1 MDNIIEIKDLSFS
14 YRDPDGTL
22 HPALKNINL
31 SFGRGTYTAV
41 LGHNGSGK
49 STLAKLINMVLT
61 REDGDIDGTITV
73 CGKDVTGELSDDE
86 AYEIQRRVGMVHQN
100 PDNQIVATT
109 VEEDIAFGPENL
121 GMDPKEIRRIVTD
134 MLKAVG
140 MEGHEK
146 SAPHRLS
153 GGQKQRIAVAGVLA
167 MNPECIIFDES
178 TAMLDPQGRE
188 AILKTI
194 DELHR
199 RGDVTIITITHYMNE
214 ATDEDR
220 VVVLNRGE
228 VFMDGTPEEIFTQVE
243 KLHSVS
249 LDVPQVTELFYKLK
263 KAGKYSGKL
272 PLHTDEGAEAL
283 AGLLK
288 KRGKLCPS
296 DLKM

>member
-14 YRDPDGTL
+14 YKDSEGKL
-22 HPALKNINL
+22 HPALHNINL
-31 SFGRGTYTAV
+31 NFERGTYTAI

-61 REDGDIDGTITV
+61 SEDGIIDGSITV
-73 CGKDVTGELSDDE
+73 CGKEVTGELSDDD
-86 AYEIQRRVGMVHQN
+86 AYDIQCRIGMVHQN

-121 GMDPKEIRRIVTD
+121 GVDPVEIRKTVTE

-167 MNPECIIFDES
+167 MHPECVIFDES

-188 AILKTI
+188 AIMSTI
-194 DELHR
+194 EELHK

-214 ATDEDR
+214 ATDADR
-220 VVVLNRGE
+220 VVVLNQGE

-249 LDVPQVTELFYKLK
+249 LDVPQVTELFYKLTQ
-263 KAGKYSGKL
+263 AGKYDGVL
-272 PLHTDEGAEAL
+272 PLHTEEGAEAL
-283 AGLLK
+283 
-288 KRGKLCPS
+288 KRLVEKRRG
-296 DLKM
+296 

>member
-14 YRDPDGTL
+14 YKDSEGKL
-22 HPALKNINL
+22 HPALHNIDLN
-31 SFGRGTYTAV
+31 FERGTYTAI

-61 REDGDIDGTITV
+61 SEDGIIDGSITV
-73 CGKDVTGELSDDE
+73 CGKEITGELSDDD
-86 AYEIQRRVGMVHQN
+86 AYDIQCRIGMVHQN

-121 GMDPKEIRRIVTD
+121 GVDPVEIRKTVTE

-167 MNPECIIFDES
+167 MHPECVIFDES

-188 AILKTI
+188 AIMSTI
-194 DELHR
+194 EELHK

-214 ATDEDR
+214 ATDADR
-220 VVVLNRGE
+220 VVVLNQGE

-249 LDVPQVTELFYKLK
+249 LDVPQVTELFYKLTQ
-263 KAGKYSGKL
+263 AGKYDGVL
-272 PLHTDEGAEAL
+272 PLHTEEGAEAL
-283 AGLLK
+283 
-288 KRGKLCPS
+288 KRLVEKRRG
-296 DLKM
+296 

>member
-14 YRDPDGTL
+14 YKDSEGKL
-22 HPALKNINL
+22 HPALHNIDLN
-31 SFGRGTYTAV
+31 FERGTYTAI

-61 REDGDIDGTITV
+61 SEDGIIDGSITV
-73 CGKDVTGELSDDE
+73 CGKEVTGELSDDD
-86 AYEIQRRVGMVHQN
+86 AYDIQCRIGMVHQN

-121 GMDPKEIRRIVTD
+121 GVDPVEIRKTVTE

-167 MNPECIIFDES
+167 MHPECVIFDES

-188 AILKTI
+188 AIMSTI
-194 DELHR
+194 EELHK

-214 ATDEDR
+214 ATDADR
-220 VVVLNRGE
+220 VVVLNQGE

-249 LDVPQVTELFYKLK
+249 LDVPQVTELFYKLTQ
-263 KAGKYSGKL
+263 AGKYDGVL
-272 PLHTDEGAEAL
+272 PLHTEEGAEAL
-283 AGLLK
+283 
-288 KRGKLCPS
+288 KRLVEKRRG
-296 DLKM
+296 

>member
-14 YRDPDGTL
+14 YKDSEGKL
-22 HPALKNINL
+22 HNALHNINL
-31 SFGRGTYTAV
+31 YFERGTYTAI

-49 STLAKLINMVLT
+49 STLAKLCNMVLT
-61 REDGDIDGTITV
+61 SEDGIIDGSIKV
-73 CGKDVTGELSDDE
+73 CGKEITGELSDDD
-86 AYEIQRRVGMVHQN
+86 AYEIQRHIGMVHQN

-121 GMDPKEIRRIVTD
+121 GVDPVEIRKTVTE

-167 MNPECIIFDES
+167 MHPECIIFDES

-188 AILKTI
+188 AIMKTI
-194 DELHR
+194 DELHKK
-199 RGDVTIITITHYMNE
+199 GDVTIITITHYMNE
-214 ATDEDR
+214 ATDADR
-220 VVVLNRGE
+220 VIVLNHGE
-228 VFMDGTPEEIFTQVE
+228 VFMDGTPGEIFTQVE

-249 LDVPQVTELFYKLK
+249 LDVPQVTELFYRLK
-263 KAGKYSGKL
+263 KAGKYDGPL
-272 PLHTDEGAEAL
+272 PLHTDEGAAAL
-283 AGLLK
+283 KELVN
-288 KRGKLCPS
+288 KRG
-296 DLKM
+296 

>member
-1 MDNIIEIKDLSFS
+1 MVFGINNMDNIIEIKDLSFS
-14 YRDPDGTL
+14 YKDSEGKL
-22 HPALKNINL
+22 HPALHNINL
-31 SFGRGTYTAV
+31 NFERGTYTAV

-61 REDGDIDGTITV
+61 REDGEIEGSVTV
-73 CGKDVTGELSDDE
+73 CGKEVTGDISDED
-86 AYEIQRRVGMVHQN
+86 AYNIQCRIGMVHQN

-121 GMDPKEIRRIVTD
+121 GVDPVEIRKIVTE

-167 MNPECIIFDES
+167 MHPECIIFDES
-178 TAMLDPQGRE
+178 TAMLDPEGRE
-188 AILKTI
+188 AIMRTI

-214 ATDEDR
+214 ATDADR
-220 VVVLNRGE
+220 VVVLNQGS
-228 VFMDGTPEEIFTQVE
+228 VYMDGTPEQIFSQVE
-243 KLHSVS
+243 KLHTVS
-249 LDVPQVTELFYKLK
+249 LDVPQVTELFWRLK
-263 KAGKYSGKL
+263 KAGKYNGEL
-272 PLHTDEGAEAL
+272 PLHTNEGAEAL
-283 AGLLK
+283 ASLLK
-288 KRGKLCPS
+288 VKR
-296 DLKM
+296 D

>member
-31 SFGRGTYTAV
+31 SFRRGTYTAV

-167 MNPECIIFDES
+167 MDPECIIFDES

-188 AILKTI
+188 AILRTI

-214 ATDEDR
+214 ATDADR

-228 VFMDGTPEEIFTQVE
+228 VFMDGTPEEIFTQVD

-288 KRGKLCPS
+288 K
-296 DLKM
+296 

>member
-1 MDNIIEIKDLSFS
+1 MVFGINNMDNIIEIKDLSFS
-14 YRDPDGTL
+14 YKDSEGKL
-22 HPALKNINL
+22 HPALHNINL
-31 SFGRGTYTAV
+31 SFERGTYTAV

-61 REDGDIDGTITV
+61 REDGEIEGSVTV
-73 CGKDVTGELSDDE
+73 CGKEVTGDISDED
-86 AYEIQRRVGMVHQN
+86 AYNIQCRIGMVHQN

-121 GMDPKEIRRIVTD
+121 GVDPVEIRKTVTE

-167 MNPECIIFDES
+167 MHPECIIFDES
-178 TAMLDPQGRE
+178 TAMLDPEGRE
-188 AILKTI
+188 AIMRTI

-214 ATDEDR
+214 ATDADR
-220 VVVLNRGE
+220 VVVLNQGS
-228 VFMDGTPEEIFTQVE
+228 VYMDGTPEQIFSQVE
-243 KLHSVS
+243 KLHTVS
-249 LDVPQVTELFYKLK
+249 LDVPQVTELFWRLK
-263 KAGKYSGKL
+263 KAGKYNGEL
-272 PLHTDEGAEAL
+272 PLHTNEGAEAL
-283 AGLLK
+283 ASLLK
-288 KRGKLCPS
+288 VKR
-296 DLKM
+296 D